1 MLTSLLKKKRS
12 HKNPPSLPPF
22 APKEFYPPLL
32 SSIPKCTSSR
42 PLDNQTY
49 FAARRVDDIKI
60 SKSEGGEGIFLPSL
74 AGEPRWNIF
83 RRGARPIKFARPRR
97 AIIHGVPRATR
108 LPPFFRNPL
117 PPLFLAPTFSRLHA
131 RLIGKD
137 CVSLGW
143 PRAPTSRSI
152 YHRDVHFSLFLR
164 FGVAFSGSS
173 YSLSK
178 ARFSPPPQW

>member
-12 HKNPPSLPPF
+12 HKNSCSLPPF

-117 PPLFLAPTFSRLHA
+117 PPSFFGSNVFKA
-131 RLIGKD
+131 
-137 CVSLGW
+137 
-143 PRAPTSRSI
+143 PRAANRKRLCLARVTARPNLALDLSSRRTLLPISPFRGGFLWI
-152 YHRDVHFSLFLR
+152 LLF
-164 FGVAFSGSS
+164 
-173 YSLSK
+173 
-178 ARFSPPPQW
+178 P